1 LTVKVCASVITLDE
15 EPRIGDCLKHLRPH
29 VDHIV
34 VVDSG
39 SSDRTVEIAEKYA
52 DRVEVK
58 PEFKRQDERYNH
70 AMSLVPKDCGW
81 ILWVDADERFDLG
94 FLRSIRRITKEA
106 EMQGAGCFRFPRI
119 NLPDSKDFPDYQVR
133 LFRNSRDITIRG
145 HLYPIV
151 FLELL
156 GMPLDQ
162 ADRDEM
168 EEKLYVF
175 TVDAYPMIHLPRRE
189 DIRRE
194 WWE

>member
-1 LTVKVCASVITLDE
+1 MTVKVCAIVITLDE
-15 EPRIGDCLKHLRPH
+15 EPRIVDCLKHLRPH

-39 SSDRTVEIAEKYA
+39 SSDRTVEIAKKYA

-58 PEFKRQDERYNH
+58 PKFTRQDERYNH
-70 AMSLVPKDCGW
+70 AKSLVPKDCGW

-94 FLRSIRRITKEA
+94 FLRYIRQNVELA
-106 EMQGAGCFRFPRI
+106 EKQGAGCFRFPRI

-145 HLYPIV
+145 HPDPIV